1 MIEDLEN
8 KMEAIA
14 ANRVGIL
21 MDENNLYCVHNFRD
35 DKFEV
40 ISINGIDM
48 RFEDFANAVEF
59 ALRYIDFGYEIDDSN
74 LYEEKK

>member
-1 MIEDLEN
+1 MIEDIEN

-35 DKFEV
+35 GKFEV
-40 ISINGIDM
+40 IYINGIDM

-59 ALRYIDFGYEIDDSN
+59 AVRYIDFGNEIEDN